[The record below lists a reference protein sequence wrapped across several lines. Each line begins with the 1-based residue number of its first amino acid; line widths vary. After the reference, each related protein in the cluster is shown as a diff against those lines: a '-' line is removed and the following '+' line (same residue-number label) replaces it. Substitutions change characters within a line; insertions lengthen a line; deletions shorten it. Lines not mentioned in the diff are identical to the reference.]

1 MFARN
6 LTEALLHVLDRPEL
20 RLLAADCRIALDPAV
35 AHPFHVRAGRQIVLG
50 SPCLG
55 EQRVVAFHLR
65 HALELAVLSGM
76 QESDAVQRLR
86 ISFSAARTAARFWM
100 LDAPADL
107 PAPESWVR
115 TFASAQPPARDGL
128 PQLFAALSPLVG
140 QPGDGAGQGADHAS
154 ALWDEFHAWLVR
166 SWRLIGPVEALMAE
180 GGDARLTVDVRT
192 GLNHYGCSHRPRPWA
207 VTFASSTASSLS
219 ERGFTGGEMAR
230 VQLAQAVLEDRA
242 PQALRALALD
252 VRQFLAGW
260 FGLPGRDHVVLA
272 SSGTDVAL
280 GVLALS
286 LLPGQPVTVVLTAPE
301 ETGSGVPLAS
311 HGQHFAQETALG
323 TSVRKGA
330 LVEGF
335 PEDTVCVALPL
346 RDAEGHLRPESEV
359 TAACGTEIR
368 DQLAQGRRVLLHVLD
383 LSKTGLLA
391 PDLKALEALCDA
403 HPGQLDVVVDAC
415 QARLMPERVQA
426 YLARG
431 WAVMVTGSKF
441 FTGPPFC
448 GALLLPECWKA
459 RLDQGSL
466 PAGLAAYA
474 NQCEWPASPACQGL
488 ASGFNHGLLLRWR
501 AAQAEMA
508 ALSAIPSAI
517 VAERLRGFLAAVTR
531 GIEANPDLT
540 FLPQPSP
547 QRDALPED
555 WDRQQTILSFLV
567 RAPENA
573 HEKAGD
579 EISGALPLDLAR
591 CRKLYQ
597 WLNADLSSYVPQ
609 THGALAGLLCHIG
622 QPVPI
627 PHAQAAGGMV
637 GALRLSAGARLVSGE
652 PSHEGLDA
660 NARMAREIQDAFR
673 VLDKISLILTYW
685 DVIAQADPS
694 PSYAPRREQDDPA
707 DDSYWPEQ
715 GIKEQGFKELGTK
728 SSVRDTQK
736 MEAARRS
743 ISALALG
750 GS

>member
-6 LTEALLHVLDRPEL
+6 LTEALLHVLERPEL
-20 RLLAADCRIALDPAV
+20 RLLAAECRVSLDPRV
-35 AHPFHVRAGRQIVLG
+35 THPFHVLAGRQVVLG

-65 HALELAVLSGM
+65 HALELAVLSGT
-76 QESDAVQRLR
+76 QEPDSVRQLR
-86 ISFSAARTAARFWM
+86 RSFSAARTAARFWM

-107 PAPESWVR
+107 PAPEPWVR
-115 TFASAQPPARDGL
+115 ALASAQPPERDAL
-128 PQLFAALSPLVG
+128 PQLFAALYPLVG
-140 QPGDGAGQGADHAS
+140 QPGGAVEYSPAQ
-154 ALWDEFHAWLVR
+154 WDAFYAWLTQA
-166 SWRLIGPVEALMAE
+166 WALIGPVEALMAE

-219 ERGFTGGEMAR
+219 ERGFTGGETAR
-230 VQLAQAVLEDRA
+230 VQLAQAVLENTG
-242 PQALRALALD
+242 PQALQALAQD
-252 VRQFLAGW
+252 VRHFLAEW
-260 FGLPGRDHVVLA
+260 FGLAGADHVVLA

-280 GVLALS
+280 AVLALS
-286 LLPGQPVTVVLTAPE
+286 VQPGQPVTVVLTAPE

-323 TSVRKGA
+323 TSVSKGA
-330 LVEGF
+330 LVDGF
-335 PEDTVCVALPL
+335 PQDTVCVALPL
-346 RDAEGHLRPESEV
+346 RDAQGALRPEAEV
-359 TAACGTEIR
+359 TAACGQEIR
-368 DQLAQGRRVLLHVLD
+368 THLAQGRRVLLHVLD

-391 PDLKALEALCDA
+391 PDLKELEALCDA

-448 GALLLPECWKA
+448 GALLLPDVWKA
-459 RLDQGSL
+459 RLDHGAL

-474 NQCEWPASPACQGL
+474 NRCEWPASPACQGL
-488 ASGFNHGLLLRWR
+488 ASGFNHGLLLRWK

-508 ALSAIPSAI
+508 ALSAIPAGVI
-517 VAERLRGFLAAVTR
+517 AERLQGFLSALAR

-547 QRDALPED
+547 RRASLPGD

-573 HEKAGD
+573 GESANVHEQAH
-579 EISGALPLDLAR
+579 GAPPLDLAR

-597 WLNADLSSYVPQ
+597 WLNADLSPYVAQ
-609 THGALAGLLCHIG
+609 QHKELAGLLCHIG

-627 PHAQAAGGMV
+627 PHAQAAGGLV

-660 NARMAREIQDAFR
+660 KARMAREIQDALR
-673 VLDKISLILTYW
+673 VLEKISLILTYW
-685 DVIAQADPS
+685 EVLAQVDPL
-694 PSYAPRREQDDPA
+694 PSYAPRDAQGEGADESGWSAESPVDTGTDP
-707 DDSYWPEQ
+707 
-715 GIKEQGFKELGTK
+715 
-728 SSVRDTQK
+728 QK
-736 MEAARRS
+736 AAALRRS